1 MKFLNKDI
9 MLPAAIMV
17 FVLFMMMK
25 YTTPDQ
31 KKEKYMMPG
40 CGCGR

>member
-1 MKFLNKDI
+1 MKTLNNDI
-9 MLPAAIMV
+9 MYPAALMV

-25 YTTPDQ
+25 YTTPDK
-31 KKEKYMMPG
+31 KKEKYMMAG